1 MSNPSSRAPHGARD
15 LRGDLSPSVVAL
27 EGPFNHEHLH
37 TRGIR
42 LHAVTAG
49 DPADPLLLLLHGSF
63 SGWFDYRGVITP
75 LAAAGYHV
83 AAVDTRGY
91 GMSDKPP
98 TSFGYDIRNAVGDTS
113 GMIQA
118 LGHDSAIIVGSD
130 TGGSVAWTLAA
141 CQPERVRALVAIGAA
156 HPIDLRRAIASRP
169 WLYPWLLVRSLLCRL
184 PSAMISRMRR
194 WMPALYRRQ
203 LRLNTTGN
211 FHRRTDF
218 RQELQLRLTAANIA
232 NTGPSIVHNNRL
244 LLTSLP
250 LSWLRAQV
258 TSPTLL
264 LYQTAG
270 AWPHLAQ
277 RSRDRVVG
285 GVTVRQITVPGTRN
299 LPHLENPDGFV
310 AAVLEFLDREVAEK

>member
-1 MSNPSSRAPHGARD
+1 MSNASSRTPRGARN
-15 LRGDLSPSVVAL
+15 LRADLSPSVVAL

-98 TSFGYDIRNAVGDTS
+98 TSFGHDIRNAVGDIS
-113 GMIQA
+113 GVIQA
-118 LGHDSAIIVGSD
+118 LGHDSAVIVGND

-141 CQPERVRALVAIGAA
+141 CQPERVRALVAISAA
-156 HPIDLRRAIASRP
+156 HPVDLRRAIASRP

-211 FHRRTDF
+211 FHRRTNF

-232 NTGPSIVHNNRL
+232 NTGSSIVHNNRL

-250 LSWLRAQV
+250 LNWLRAQV

-264 LYQTAG
+264 LYQAAG

-277 RSRDRVVG
+277 RSRDRVAR
-285 GVTVRQITVPGTRN
+285 GVTAQQVAVPGARN
-299 LPHLENPDGFV
+299 LPHLENPEGFV
-310 AAVLEFLDREVAEK
+310 TAVLDFLNRELTD